1 MLTTMDTDTLL
12 NDRYRIKELL
22 GQGRL
27 ATTYRAVDER
37 TAEPCVVKQLSV
49 HRAYSESTKDVG
61 SVSGSDAAK
70 VVELFEREGRI
81 LAHLD
86 HPRIPKHVDRF
97 TVETGDDTQLHLVQ
111 EYVDAQSLAQLVEAG
126 RHFTEQEVV
135 QIALQVADILAY
147 LHDRSPPLVHRD
159 IKPSNILYGDGG
171 DVFLIDFGAVKDR
184 LVQHGLEGSTIV
196 GTYAYMPLEQYQGD
210 AVPASDIYS
219 LGAALIAVLAHQEPS
234 EIGRRGSRLDFRPHV
249 NVSPRFADVL
259 AKMVEP
265 DVARRYRTASALKQ
279 ALEALGSPSTA
290 VGFADG
296 LAKMVDPDVAYRT
309 ASALKQ
315 ALETLRSPSTAVG
328 PSEDR
333 KWSPVQIGLV
343 PPFML
348 LDSEYS
354 IYGIRVG
361 LVPGTNRDVF
371 GLDVGVAHAVSDR
384 MYGLQCA
391 VVNVAND
398 LKGAQIGHV
407 NHSEKVYG
415 CQIGF
420 INKTRA
426 LRGVQLGFINISTD
440 RDGKKRVVPMINVGL

>member
-1 MLTTMDTDTLL
+1 MLQTMDTDTLL

-37 TAEPCVVKQLSV
+37 TAKPCVVKQLSV
-49 HRAYSESTKDVG
+49 RRAYSESTKDVG

-86 HPRIPKHVDRF
+86 HPRIPKHIDRF

-159 IKPSNILYGDGG
+159 IKPSNILYGEGG
-171 DVFLIDFGAVKDR
+171 DVSLIDFGAVKDR
-184 LVQHGLEGSTIV
+184 LVQYGLEGSTIV
-196 GTYAYMPLEQYQGD
+196 GTYGYMPLEQYQGD

-219 LGAALIAVLAHQEPS
+219 LGATLIVVLAHLEPS

-259 AKMVEP
+259 VKMVEP

-279 ALEALGSPSTA
+279 ALEALLKEALNALRSRSTA
-290 VGFADG
+290 VA
-296 LAKMVDPDVAYRT
+296 
-309 ASALKQ
+309 
-315 ALETLRSPSTAVG
+315 
-328 PSEDR
+328 PSERR
-333 KWSPVQIGLV
+333 KWFPVQIGFIPPWMLV
-343 PPFML
+343 
-348 LDSEYS
+348 DSEYS
-354 IYGIRVG
+354 IYGIRLGFVLG
-361 LVPGTNRDVF
+361 ENRDVL
-371 GLDVGVAHAVSDR
+371 GLDFGFIHTVSGR
-384 MYGLQCA
+384 MYGLQFGF
-391 VVNVAND
+391 VNHAND
-398 LKGAQIGHV
+398 VKGMQYGFV
-407 NHSEKVYG
+407 NHAEKLRG
-415 CQIGF
+415 FQFGF
-420 INKTRA
+420 INNTRV
-426 LRGVQLGFINISTD
+426 LRGVQLGFMNVSQD
-440 RDGKKRVVPMINVGL
+440 RDGKNKFMPGINIGF

>member
-1 MLTTMDTDTLL
+1 
-12 NDRYRIKELL
+12 
-22 GQGRL
+22 
-27 ATTYRAVDER
+27 
-37 TAEPCVVKQLSV
+37 V

-86 HPRIPKHVDRF
+86 HPRIPKHIDRF

-171 DVFLIDFGAVKDR
+171 DVSLIDFGAVKDR
-184 LVQHGLEGSTIV
+184 LVQYGLEGSTIV
-196 GTYAYMPLEQYQGD
+196 GTYGYMPLEQYQGD

-219 LGAALIAVLAHQEPS
+219 LGATLIVVLAHLEPS

-279 ALEALGSPSTA
+279 ALEALRSPSTA
-290 VGFADG
+290 VGFADT
-296 LAKMVDPDVAYRT
+296 LAKVVEPDVARRYPT
-309 ASALKQ
+309 ASAVKQ
-315 ALETLRSPSTAVG
+315 ALEALLKEALNALRSPSTAVA
-328 PSEDR
+328 PSERR
-333 KWSPVQIGLV
+333 KWFPVQIGFIPPWMLV
-343 PPFML
+343 
-348 LDSEYS
+348 DSEYS
-354 IYGIRVG
+354 IYGIRLGFVLG
-361 LVPGTNRDVF
+361 ENRDVY
-371 GLDVGVAHAVSDR
+371 GLDVAFIHAVSDR

-391 VVNVAND
+391 VVNVASD
-398 LKGAQIGHV
+398 VKGAQVGYV
-407 NHSEKVYG
+407 NHSKKVDG
-415 CQIGF
+415 CQIGLV
-420 INKTRA
+420 NNTQV
-426 LRGVQLGFINISTD
+426 LRGVQLGLLNISQD
-440 RDGKKRVVPMINVGL
+440 RDGKKKFMPGINIGF

>member
-1 MLTTMDTDTLL
+1 MDTDTLL
-12 NDRYRIKELL
+12 NDRDRIKETR

-27 ATTYRAVDER
+27 APTYLAADER
-37 TAEPCVVKQLSV
+37 TGKLCVVKQLSV

-126 RHFTEQEVV
+126 RHFTEREVE

-171 DVFLIDFGAVKDR
+171 EVFLIDFGAVKDR
-184 LVQHGLEGSTIV
+184 LVQYGLEGSTIV
-196 GTYAYMPLEQYQGD
+196 GTYGYMPLEQYQGD

-219 LGAALIAVLAHQEPS
+219 LGATLIAVLAHLEPS
-234 EIGRRGSRLDFRPHV
+234 EIGRRGSQLDFRPHV

-265 DVARRYRTASALKQ
+265 DVARRYHTASALKQALEALRSPSAAVGFTDVLAKMVEPDAAYRTASALKQ
-279 ALEALGSPSTA
+279 ALEAL
-290 VGFADG
+290 
-296 LAKMVDPDVAYRT
+296 
-309 ASALKQ
+309 
-315 ALETLRSPSTAVG
+315 RSPSTAVA
-328 PSEDR
+328 PSERR
-333 KWSPVQIGLV
+333 KWFPVQIGFIPPLMLV
-343 PPFML
+343 
-348 LDSEYS
+348 DSDYS
-354 IYGIRVG
+354 IYGIRMGFVLG
-361 LVPGTNRDVF
+361 ANRDVF
-371 GLDVGVAHAVSDR
+371 GLDVGFIHAVSDR

-391 VVNVAND
+391 FVNVASD
-398 LKGAQIGHV
+398 VKGAQVGYV
-407 NHSEKVYG
+407 NHSKKVHG
-415 CQIGF
+415 CQLGF
-420 INKTRA
+420 VNNTRV
-426 LRGVQLGFINISTD
+426 LRGVQLGFINISQN
-440 RDGKKRVVPMINVGL
+440 RDGKKRFMLGINICL